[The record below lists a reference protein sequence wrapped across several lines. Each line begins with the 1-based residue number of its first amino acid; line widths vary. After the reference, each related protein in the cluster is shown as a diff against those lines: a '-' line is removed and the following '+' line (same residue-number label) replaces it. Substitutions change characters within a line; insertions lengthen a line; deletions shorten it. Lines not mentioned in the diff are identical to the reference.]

1 MENARRPPTRTS
13 DICTQV
19 GELTPLELDM
29 SDSIIYRKYH
39 VSSLLSKRYMQIRIQ
54 LSTYIKHLKEFS

>member
-1 MENARRPPTRTS
+1 MENARRPPTLTS

-39 VSSLLSKRYMQIRIQ
+39 VSSLLSSRHM
-54 LSTYIKHLKEFS
+54 